1 MNTLRLSRRSRVLVA
16 WLAAL
21 VLVMCQTAFA
31 AQACAADLARS
42 SSTPSPAAPCHEA
55 ADADSSVPAR
65 APSGCEAAKVVSD
78 PVKIPVFGI
87 SDMPAII
94 VAIYEPV
101 ARVTSLAPQH
111 VQAVCYSPPLTILHC
126 RFLN

>member
-1 MNTLRLSRRSRVLVA
+1 MKLNRRARVLVA

-42 SSTPSPAAPCHEA
+42 STPSAAAPCHEA

-65 APSGCEAAKVVSD
+65 APSGCEAAKAVSD

-94 VAIYEPV
+94 LAIYEP
-101 ARVTSLAPQH
+101 AAKVTSLAPQH